1 MTRKEIFE
9 KYGIRMIWKPS
20 RDCIELSDEDAEMT
34 ERFAQSIV
42 KDFEDWENEE

>member
-9 KYGIRMIWKPS
+9 KHGISMIWKPS
-20 RDCIELSDEDAEMT
+20 RDCVELSEEDAERT
-34 ERFAQSIV
+34 ERFVQSIV